1 MNIYIYRN
9 LSFNNLHETTKC
21 DIASIR
27 TPEGLAI
34 NNDML
39 SKGDLIFDM
48 DGSCGVVKT
57 IVNNLFTVLVVSKIN
72 KYNKS
77 NINSTINRI

>member
-1 MNIYIYRN
+1 
-9 LSFNNLHETTKC
+9 
-21 DIASIR
+21 
-27 TPEGLAI
+27 
-34 NNDML
+34 ML

-72 KYNKS
+72 KCNKS

>member
-1 MNIYIYRN
+1 MNVYVYRN

-21 DIASIR
+21 DIASVR

-34 NNDML
+34 NNNML
-39 SKGDLIFDM
+39 SKGDLIFDT

-72 KYNKS
+72 TNNIS
-77 NINSTINRI
+77 NISRI